1 MLISNLALNFKVI
14 GKSLFLP
21 EPHIYSVLAYIHQI
35 LHVTQSNTIKFAA
48 KLAQLITTTLKPA
61 LKPPTHLNTNKQLA
75 ATIKPA
81 NNVVL
86 AIAFSIQS

>member
-35 LHVTQSNTIKFAA
+35 LHVTQSNTIKLAP
-48 KLAQLITTTLKPA
+48 KLAQLITTT